1 MKETAAV
8 ILFAERG
15 FGYGEG
21 GIGVQARLAEGSLT
35 QRSLD
40 AADAII
46 RTDPSI
52 FVKIAHHIQ
61 DDGCGDGRRAVATWA
76 TDGHGN
82 AVHFNKSY
90 PRAKLFGGGLV
101 VSSSMWRSIAGMPM
115 GANTVLGDRMFIA
128 NELKTR
134 GVPYGGHCGGGM
146 LMARLA
152 GALRL
157 TNITK

>member
-1 MKETAAV
+1 MNAEIDIEHRSDMKETAAV

-90 PRAKLFGGGLV
+90 PPLTRLHHPLLCRPLQQHHGQWPVLFLQ
-101 VSSSMWRSIAGMPM
+101 R
-115 GANTVLGDRMFIA
+115 
-128 NELKTR
+128 NE
-134 GVPYGGHCGGGM
+134 
-146 LMARLA
+146 
-152 GALRL
+152 
-157 TNITK
+157 